1 LEQERLRAAAARREA
16 AEIRAREVQERRNAR
31 LRQQAHLQGRAHEV
45 DDLNQEL
52 EEQLKSLETVLA
64 AGLASAKA
72 VDFKSLKKNA
82 VLPAFDPQGRDQV
95 APEPMSVSFQ
105 PKPPGFFAKLMPGSD
120 ERHQRRVLEAKRTFD
135 SKHAEWV
142 DYEQKRTAWLSDTRG
157 RHDTACALIQK
168 QTDAQNSEVDAFEAA
183 HSNGDPDALN
193 HYFSIV
199 LERDALPEGF
209 PTTAR
214 VAYSKE
220 SRQLVVERELPLV
233 EIIPTVLAYRYVK
246 TNDSITSST
255 RPALQIRELYVQT
268 VARLALRT
276 VNLLFISDTPNSVDT
291 VVLNCFVDTNSPET
305 GQRVTPCL
313 LTVRTTRDVFTAHDL
328 KKVDAIACLKHLN
341 AELSPKPHELRAVR
355 PIVSF
360 SMVDPRFVDK
370 PDILAQLDQRPNLA
384 LLKPAEFEAL
394 ITNLFEKMGLETR
407 LTQASRDGGVDC
419 VAWDMREVVGGKVII
434 QAKRYK
440 NTVGVSAVRDLY
452 GTVLNEGATKGI
464 LVTTSGYGTASA
476 VFADKKP
483 LRLIHGGELLYL
495 LEHHTGVKAKIE
507 FPQEWVDPRPDIV
520 EADIPVST
528 TKPSLDVK
536 SDTSVISIQTDSRPA
551 AGITDRPSETG
562 NSSS

>member
-1 LEQERLRAAAARREA
+1 
-16 AEIRAREVQERRNAR
+16 
-31 LRQQAHLQGRAHEV
+31 
-45 DDLNQEL
+45 
-52 EEQLKSLETVLA
+52 
-64 AGLASAKA
+64 
-72 VDFKSLKKNA
+72 
-82 VLPAFDPQGRDQV
+82 
-95 APEPMSVSFQ
+95 
-105 PKPPGFFAKLMPGSD
+105 
-120 ERHQRRVLEAKRTFD
+120 
-135 SKHAEWV
+135 
-142 DYEQKRTAWLSDTRG
+142 
-157 RHDTACALIQK
+157 
-168 QTDAQNSEVDAFEAA
+168 
-183 HSNGDPDALN
+183 
-193 HYFSIV
+193 
-199 LERDALPEGF
+199 
-209 PTTAR
+209 
-214 VAYSKE
+214 
-220 SRQLVVERELPLV
+220 
-233 EIIPTVLAYRYVK
+233 
-246 TNDSITSST
+246 
-255 RPALQIRELYVQT
+255 
-268 VARLALRT
+268 
-276 VNLLFISDTPNSVDT
+276 
-291 VVLNCFVDTNSPET
+291 
-305 GQRVTPCL
+305 VTPCL